1 MFGQNHLDQRL
12 VRYIALVGQRLE
24 PGQPRFAPRSPGP
37 SGSERCKPTEARVN
51 RRMSLDQN
59 VNWKSEDPHVDLDD
73 PLDSRNCVLKE
84 VHPMQTANVK
94 TYRQNLASFHQRV
107 IDEHD
112 PVIVTGPR
120 DGDVVVLSLKDF
132 ESLNASLAVMRDK
145 VTMESLR
152 LAEVR
157 LSGDSAPF
165 KTMNEVFADVF
176 EG

>member
-1 MFGQNHLDQRL
+1 
-12 VRYIALVGQRLE
+12 
-24 PGQPRFAPRSPGP
+24 
-37 SGSERCKPTEARVN
+37 
-51 RRMSLDQN
+51 
-59 VNWKSEDPHVDLDD
+59 
-73 PLDSRNCVLKE
+73 
-84 VHPMQTANVK
+84 MQTANVK
-94 TYRQNLASFHQRV
+94 TYRQHLASFHQRV